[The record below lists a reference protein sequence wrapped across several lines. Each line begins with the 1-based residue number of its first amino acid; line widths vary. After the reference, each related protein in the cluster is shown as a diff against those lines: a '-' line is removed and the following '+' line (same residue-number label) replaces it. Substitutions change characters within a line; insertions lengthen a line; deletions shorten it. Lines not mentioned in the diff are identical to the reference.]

1 MTVSQ
6 TGFETSVAEHVIV
19 QIQQNTRLPITL
31 KVGSTNESLVV
42 QAQAPL
48 LQTEDVSVGQ
58 TISGVIK
65 DDLPV
70 SDRDFNRLA
79 VLTVGRQLLHP
90 IRATRYGQRS
100 LLRQRHLAIPE
111 QLRP

>member
-1 MTVSQ
+1 M
-6 TGFETSVAEHVIV
+6 ADHVIV

-31 KVGSTNESLVV
+31 RVGSTNQTMVV

-79 VLTVGRQLLHP
+79 VLTVGVNYSTPSGPARH
-90 IRATRYGQRS
+90 RQRS
-100 LLRQRHLAIPE
+100 LFRQRHLAIPE
-111 QLRP
+111 QLHP